1 MMRKMWSSL
10 SLIACA
16 FMLTAT
22 VTAAEKSKADHPGT
36 KDTVAKT
43 ERTAWPP
50 ETLAGKIMM
59 VVPAKDL
66 VIVQGPDGVPFDLR
80 VTPATHIEFGDHKIA
95 LKDLDQHMQKAV
107 SVRYVPERA
116 GDIARTIR
124 VTG

>member
-1 MMRKMWSSL
+1 MKTMWSSL
-10 SLIACA
+10 SPVVCA
-16 FMLTAT
+16 FMLTAA
-22 VTAAEKSKADHPGT
+22 VTATEKSKAEVPAT
-36 KDTVAKT
+36 KALAAKT

-80 VTPATHIEFGDHKIA
+80 VTPTTHIESGDHKIA
-95 LKDLDQHMQKAV
+95 LKDLNQDTQKAV

-116 GDIARTIR
+116 GDIARNIK